1 MVQNKHIIK
10 SLPLLAAALGRKYG
24 VEVVIGGSSA
34 CTNGKTIYLP
44 TLPLDCSDT
53 LLGLVRGYIDHES
66 AHLRETDFE
75 VLRTAQLTGL
85 EKHIWNILEDWRVE
99 HKLAAMFPGCGQNL
113 TWLIKH
119 LFLNE
124 DEPEDS
130 GTETDALHIL
140 EWLLLTVRSWDVPE
154 LQLKCMDLANAIDPV
169 FPGLRAKL
177 NPILQAVPTR
187 CETSQDCLNVAR
199 EIVRALSNYVGLSEG
214 AEEPKQKNTTDFQNS
229 ENSGQRQVTRNN
241 PENALQ
247 ALEKMLHS
255 DPSDM
260 PSDIGSRL
268 AKILEESQ
276 EKRTSGITMATVG
289 HKVLIGL
296 DDKTLAQANGA
307 TRALRIR
314 LQALLQSNQ
323 FVRGRNGYR
332 GRLDTSKL
340 HRAGTGDSRIFLGK
354 STRLGLN
361 TAIHILLDSSGS
373 MSGSQMDLACAAC
386 YAVATA
392 LHTVPGINL
401 AVTAFPGSP
410 FYNNQYNSVVP
421 ILKHEQKLHNQF
433 GLLACGST
441 PLDSAIWW
449 TLQQTLFMPETRKS
463 ILIIS
468 DGEPDNFG
476 PTVDAIQ
483 AAQATGYEVYGIGI
497 DCASM
502 QRLLPE
508 NSEIIRNIHD
518 LAPAM
523 FGMLQKALIG
533 NGAGCG

>member
-1 MVQNKHIIK
+1 MIQNKHIIK
-10 SLPLLAAALGRKYG
+10 SLPLLATALGRKYG
-24 VEVVIGGSSA
+24 VEVVIGGNSA
-34 CTNGKTIYLP
+34 CTNGKTIFLP
-44 TLPLDCSDT
+44 TLPLDCSHT
-53 LLGLVRGYIDHES
+53 LLGLVRGFIDHES

-75 VLRTAQLTGL
+75 ILRTGQLTGL

-99 HKLAAMFPGCGQNL
+99 HKLAAVFPGCRQNL

-154 LQLKCMDLANAIDPV
+154 LQTKCTDLANAIDLV

-177 NPILQAVPTR
+177 NPILQTVPTM
-187 CETSQDCLNVAR
+187 CETSRDCLNVAR
-199 EIVRALSNYVGLSEG
+199 EIVRALSNYVELSEG
-214 AEEPKQKNTTDFQNS
+214 PEEEKQKNTTDSQNS
-229 ENSGQRQVTRNN
+229 ENSDQSQVIRNN
-241 PENALQ
+241 PEKALQ
-247 ALEKMLHS
+247 TLEKMLQS
-255 DPSDM
+255 GPDER

-276 EKRTSGITMATVG
+276 ENRTSGITMATVG
-289 HKVLIGL
+289 HKILIGL
-296 DDKTLAQANGA
+296 DDKTLAQASGA
-307 TRALRIR
+307 TRALRVR
-314 LQALLQSNQ
+314 LQALLQGHQ
-323 FVRGRNGYR
+323 LVRARSGYR
-332 GRLDTSKL
+332 GRLDTSRL

-354 STRLGLN
+354 STRLRLN

-392 LHTVPGINL
+392 LHAVPGISL
-401 AVTAFPGSP
+401 AVTAFPANPTDGDQ
-410 FYNNQYNSVVP
+410 FNTVVP
-421 ILKHEQKLHNQF
+421 ILRHGQKLHNRF
-433 GLLACGST
+433 SLAACGST
-441 PLDSAIWW
+441 PMDSAIWW
-449 TLQQTLFMPETRKS
+449 TLQQTLFMPETRKI

-468 DGEPDNFG
+468 DGEPDNFA

-483 AAQATGYEVYGIGI
+483 AAQGIGYEVYGIGI

-523 FGMLQKALIG
+523 FGMLQKALLG
-533 NGAGCG
+533 KEGLK